1 MPLLGATGGGSAK
14 GFGALANLGYFI
26 KNSLRFR
33 GSATGYLTR
42 TPGSAGN
49 RKTWTWSAWIKL
61 GTISTNMGVLFGAQG
76 QTAIYLNDG
85 TNSSFRVNGA
95 AGSDL
100 ITNLMP
106 RDPSAWYHLVVTC
119 DTTQATEANRLK
131 IYVNGVQQTSFQAG
145 SAYPT
150 LNGDTYF
157 NSTALHTI
165 GRRSWNSDQQFDGY
179 MAEINFIDG
188 QALTPSSFG
197 KTDAA
202 TGQWIPKKFGGTYG
216 TNGFYLKFA
225 DASAA
230 TAAAIGKDSSGNGN
244 NWTPN
249 NISVTSGVTYDAMID
264 VPTNTS
270 ATVANYA
277 VLNPLM
283 SGAPFQTNAAATVS
297 QGNLQV
303 DWTTTGQGSILS
315 TIAMTSGKWYF
326 EGTVTGTNTREVIGI
341 VNSSAATTTYVGG
354 DANGWGYFSV
364 NGQKYNN
371 GSATSYG
378 ATYTTNDI
386 IGVAFDAD
394 AGSLTFYKNG
404 TSQGTAFTG
413 LSAGTYF
420 FAVADANSSLTC
432 GWNVN
437 FGQRPFSYTPPT
449 GYKALNTYNLP

>member
-1 MPLLGATGGGSAK
+1 MRKKQRMPLLGATGGGSAK

-202 TGQWIPKKFGGTYG
+202 TGQ
-216 TNGFYLKFA
+216 
-225 DASAA
+225 
-230 TAAAIGKDSSGNGN
+230 
-244 NWTPN
+244 
-249 NISVTSGVTYDAMID
+249 
-264 VPTNTS
+264 
-270 ATVANYA
+270 
-277 VLNPLM
+277 
-283 SGAPFQTNAAATVS
+283 
-297 QGNLQV
+297 
-303 DWTTTGQGSILS
+303 
-315 TIAMTSGKWYF
+315 
-326 EGTVTGTNTREVIGI
+326 
-341 VNSSAATTTYVGG
+341 
-354 DANGWGYFSV
+354 
-364 NGQKYNN
+364 
-371 GSATSYG
+371 
-378 ATYTTNDI
+378 
-386 IGVAFDAD
+386 
-394 AGSLTFYKNG
+394 
-404 TSQGTAFTG
+404 
-413 LSAGTYF
+413 
-420 FAVADANSSLTC
+420 
-432 GWNVN
+432 
-437 FGQRPFSYTPPT
+437 
-449 GYKALNTYNLP
+449 